1 MMMCCSGLCESDREY
16 RISHFPDMAPPE
28 HPGSGWLQNAN
39 GNKNQPTLAP
49 TPDQSEVTRTAPL
62 PEELIA
68 RTEGVSKEEEEAR
81 RVERAKKAAEESKKR
96 EREEEEMCAICCDKL
111 PDLERGVLSCGHVF
125 CFACIHQWSKNS
137 SICPGCRVQIKRI
150 TKTLSPADEAKA
162 KWETRN
168 PVVSQR
174 GMKKKTRKQLKRAR
188 HRDSRAKNPAAGFVT
203 KTVRVRP
210 KSLKMTPAQQ
220 RAAPHP
226 QAPGGWM
233 YVQEQQRRLQQQQH
247 QQQARVIQPALA
259 MGALSE
265 SMTQADA
272 ADLSPQ
278 EVEAVVRDQ
287 AAAAR

>member
-1 MMMCCSGLCESDREY
+1 
-16 RISHFPDMAPPE
+16 MAPPQR
-28 HPGSGWLQNAN
+28 PGSGWLQSAN

-49 TPDQSEVTRTAPL
+49 TPDQSEVTRAAPV

-68 RTEGVSKEEEEAR
+68 RTEGVSREEEEAR
-81 RVERAKKAAEESKKR
+81 RVGRAKKAAEESKKR

-111 PDLERGVLSCGHVF
+111 PDLERGVLSCGHMF
-125 CFACIHQWSKNS
+125 CFACIHQWTKNS

-162 KWETRN
+162 KGGTRK
-168 PVVSQR
+168 PR
-174 GMKKKTRKQLKRAR
+174 GIKKKTRKQLKRAR

-233 YVQEQQRRLQQQQH
+233 HVQEQRRRLQQQQQQQ

-259 MGALSE
+259 RGALSD

-278 EVEAVVRDQ
+278 EVEAVVRGQ